1 MKIAFV
7 DSGVGGLFFAI
18 DMISKAR
25 TVYNLDGFEFF
36 HVSDYSNV
44 PYGLK
49 SSDKIFILTKNL
61 LDVSLKKGAD
71 KIVVACNTAC
81 TVLDNSVTS
90 EFKLKGVDLVNIIQ
104 HSVEKTFQELSD
116 LKEINLLLLATKRT
130 VQSKKYQE
138 GFLEYGKKIGKKIT
152 VIQHYPV
159 EWESEIEANFANNN
173 PNEMAEKEL
182 SHIHEL
188 MGDAKFQTINSVA
201 MFCTHYP
208 ILQSQI
214 KSYFD
219 KHSNNL
225 VKLIAQGGLFFN
237 ELKTETGVVN
247 KDSEITINSFDAH
260 NAKIKIPDVVLEYA
274 KKMNCDI
281 KLTY

>member
-7 DSGVGGLFFAI
+7 DSGVGGLLFAI

-25 TVYNLDGFEFF
+25 TIYNLDGFEFF

-49 SSDKIFILTKNL
+49 SSDKIFSLTKNL
-61 LDVSLKKGAD
+61 LNVSLKYNAN

-81 TVLDNSVTS
+81 TVLDNNITS

-104 HSVEKTFQELSD
+104 HSVQKTFQELSGVE
-116 LKEINLLLLATKRT
+116 EINLLLLATKRT

-138 GFLEYGKKIGKKIT
+138 GFVEYGKKIGKKIT

-173 PNEMAEKEL
+173 PDQMVEKEL

-188 MGDAKFQTINSVA
+188 MGDEKFQTINSVA

-219 KHSNNL
+219 KHSKNS
-225 VKLIAQGGLFFN
+225 VELIAQGGLFFD
-237 ELKTETGVVN
+237 ELKTDKGSVS
-247 KDSEITINSFDAH
+247 KDAKITINSLDAH

-281 KLTY
+281 KLT